1 MAQPWTVLDRVET
14 DEGLLEL
21 RRRGDGD
28 VLLTVGGRILMSSRW
43 HHSEVALA
51 ERGCE
56 GLSDQRLPSVLIGGL
71 GLGYT
76 LRAALD
82 LLPSRARVVVAELN
96 PAVARWCRGHLAD
109 LNRHALSDRRVEL
122 RVEDV
127 ARTVGRAAHGAAH
140 GDDAGRFDAVLF
152 DLYQGPPQG
161 RLPRDDPFYGDAMVR
176 RVYTALRPGGRFA
189 VWSEQPSLQFEK
201 RLRAAGYTVVLSQP
215 KRGGRHAVY
224 VATAHPRVG
233 SASVRRPPR
242 RAGGSH

>member
-1 MAQPWTVLDRVET
+1 MAQPWTVLDRVDT
-14 DEGLLEL
+14 DEGPLEL

-56 GLSDQRLPSVLIGGL
+56 GLSDRRSPSVLIGGL

-96 PAVARWCRGHLAD
+96 PAVARWCREHLGE
-109 LNRHALSDRRVEL
+109 LNRHAVTDRRVEL
-122 RVEDV
+122 RIEDV
-127 ARTVGRAAHGAAH
+127 ARTVGRAAD
-140 GDDAGRFDAVLF
+140 GDDAGRFDAILF
-152 DLYQGPPQG
+152 DLYRGPPPG
-161 RLPRDDPFYGDAMVR
+161 RLSRDDPFYGDAMVR
-176 RVYTALRPGGRFA
+176 RVYGALRPGGRFA

-201 RLRAAGYTVVLSQP
+201 RLRAAGYTAVLSQP

-224 VATAHPRVG
+224 VATMHPRAG
-233 SASVRRPPR
+233 SPPVKRAPR
-242 RAGGSH
+242 RARGSR